1 MEMPPPLNSYVK
13 LETKAD
19 HEEDVDID
27 FSSEDEKNSA
37 GGLSNKAKA
46 QSASE
51 YKSV

>member
-27 FSSEDEKNSA
+27 FSSEDEKNSVSA
-37 GGLSNKAKA
+37 YSNAAKA
-46 QSASE
+46 QREA
-51 YKSV
+51 